1 MTASDYAGGLISILL
16 SPEPPSIPLY
26 RYLSYLTEH
35 INITKLP
42 EKITEKRI

>member
-16 SPEPPSIPLY
+16 SPEPPS
-26 RYLSYLTEH
+26 YLTEH